1 MKIKLIQFNNV
12 KSTNDVA
19 IRFIKKKN
27 FKPTLISSLK
37 QTKGRGT
44 MGKRWISQKGNLFMS
59 IVFEIDQKKINFKQF
74 AILNALILRKIISR

>member
-19 IRFIKKKN
+19 IRFIKKKK

-37 QTKGRGT
+37 QTKGRGNN
-44 MGKRWISQKGNLFMS
+44 GKKDGYHKK
-59 IVFEIDQKKINFKQF
+59 EIYLCQ
-74 AILNALILRKIISR
+74 